1 MDEKFELPDG
11 YYSILDIQ
19 NYFKYITKKHEILT
33 DKPTVRT
40 YVRIQIRSEL
50 RLVKIRSG
58 YYLELLQPETMKLL
72 ESTERRKSKD
82 KNGENVPRLGNI
94 EAMLFN
100 CNIVNNEYQRD

>member
-33 DKPTVRT
+33 DKPTVEI

-50 RLVKIRSG
+50 RLIKIRSG
-58 YYLELLQPETMKLL
+58 YYLELL
-72 ESTERRKSKD
+72 
-82 KNGENVPRLGNI
+82 
-94 EAMLFN
+94 
-100 CNIVNNEYQRD
+100 